1 MPSNSEIILYR
12 RVLVETVTYMRE
24 LISFIVNHNVN
35 DGVLV
40 LVVTFAGV
48 EEAVD
53 REGCT
58 PDIEGCPSRC
68 VKTLGFESNRSSY
81 PILYDLLLRVDR
93 WMES

>member
-1 MPSNSEIILYR
+1 
-12 RVLVETVTYMRE
+12 MRE